1 MALPG
6 FAAPEELAPLARA
19 LPVAPVH
26 LLVVPGHLKLPL
38 GGRRNLL
45 VYALD
50 YELGSSLLF
59 HLEAYQHTLT
69 GYFGAGLGFA
79 TPTTPGGLQG
89 VSLGLLLGIRYPLGA
104 VGEAVFPTAEGRRP
118 ELRLAPAFGLDLYP

>member
-1 MALPG
+1 MPG
-6 FAAPEELAPLARA
+6 RSRWRLLTSWSSPAASSSPS
-19 LPVAPVH
+19 
-26 LLVVPGHLKLPL
+26 

-45 VYALD
+45 VYAFD

-79 TPTTPGGLQG
+79 TPTTPGGSRG
-89 VSLGLLLGIRYPLGA
+89 
-104 VGEAVFPTAEGRRP
+104 
-118 ELRLAPAFGLDLYP
+118 